1 MENKIVFYKLSAQP
15 FLYRLGWQAIQLYD
29 WLMVLKA
36 TINQSRL
43 STQTIPEIV
52 APQACTHFPY
62 SFWSGEF
69 CIIVF

>member
-1 MENKIVFYKLSAQP
+1 
-15 FLYRLGWQAIQLYD
+15 
-29 WLMVLKA
+29 MVLKA

-69 CIIVF
+69 CIIVFLIKTMFLLVFIRHF

>member
-1 MENKIVFYKLSAQP
+1 
-15 FLYRLGWQAIQLYD
+15 
-29 WLMVLKA
+29 MVLKA

-69 CIIVF
+69 VLLFFN